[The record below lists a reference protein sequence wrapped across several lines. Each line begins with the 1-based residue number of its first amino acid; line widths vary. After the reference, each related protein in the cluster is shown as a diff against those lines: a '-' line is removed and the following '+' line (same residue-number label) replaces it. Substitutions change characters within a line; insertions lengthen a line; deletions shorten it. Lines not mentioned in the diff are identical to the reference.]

1 MLSCFWKFYP
11 QLSSQL
17 KGGLLPAQMRPGG
30 GGNMARQGG
39 WPGILCPG
47 LQVVGA
53 QGGCWCLGFESGVG
67 PELGYPRV
75 GVGVGSRA
83 PL

>member
-1 MLSCFWKFYP
+1 
-11 QLSSQL
+11 
-17 KGGLLPAQMRPGG
+17 
-30 GGNMARQGG
+30 MARQGG